1 MENKVTDYKSLIKAV
16 KDKKVHIAAHWDADG
31 VSSGAIIYHLI
42 KDHTKSI
49 SYHSK
54 GEVFLVENSEIDKDA
69 DLVICTDIQTARLDV
84 PLLFIDHHPIE
95 SKSMLKNELLGE
107 IHDPD
112 SQSCSLLIYNTFLKN
127 NLKKFDLQEI
137 KYFLFLTLIGF
148 FGDAGDIE
156 DLPIDIYVLAK
167 ETIPE
172 LMKVNQGYRT
182 YLEIQRYVSLFNVSK
197 RVHWNGELAIKA
209 LIKNTD
215 FETII
220 YQKDPIAKELF
231 EYKKDLKK
239 DYKTSVKFNDLGS
252 FKYSII
258 NHKKNIQGV
267 ICARYLEDTP
277 LLVLN
282 TSRNKI
288 IGSMR
293 VPDHLEFNA
302 GEFLENCSTKIE
314 SAHGGGHEKAGGISF
329 NEEDLEDF
337 IDIIRNK
344 SYDLLEN

>member
-1 MENKVTDYKSLIKAV
+1 MAKKVTDYQSLINEV
-16 KDKKVHIAAHWDADG
+16 KNKRVHIAAHWDADG

-42 KDHTKSI
+42 KRYTKNI
-49 SYHSK
+49 TYHSK
-54 GEVFLVENSEIDKDA
+54 GEVFLVENSEIDENA
-69 DLVICTDIQTARLDV
+69 DMVISTDIQTARLDK
-84 PLLFIDHHPIE
+84 PLLYIDHHPIE
-95 SKSMLKNELLGE
+95 SESMLENELIGE
-107 IHDPD
+107 VHDTK
-112 SQSCSLLIYNTFLKN
+112 SQSCSLLIYETFLKD
-127 NLKKFDLQEI
+127 NLKEFDLHEV
-137 KYFLFLTLIGF
+137 KYFLFLTLIGY
-148 FGDAGDIE
+148 FGDAGDVE
-156 DLPIDIYVLAK
+156 DLPINLYVLAK

-172 LMKVNQGYRT
+172 LMKINQGYRT
-182 YLEIQRYVSLFNVSK
+182 YLEIQKYVSLFNVSK
-197 RVHWNGELAIKA
+197 RVHWDGELAIKT

-215 FETII
+215 YESII
-220 YQKDPIAKELF
+220 YQHDPMAKKLF
-231 EYKKDLKK
+231 EHKKDLKK
-239 DYKTSVKFNDLGS
+239 DYKTSVDFKDLGS

-258 NHKKNIQGV
+258 NHKRNIQGV

-302 GEFLENCSTKIE
+302 GEFLEDCSSKIE

-344 SYDLLEN
+344 SYNLLE